1 MYRSA
6 VPRDKASGRL
16 RDTYLKIRMVFSN
29 NTSGFKKVLLH
40 YVKTLF
46 RISRR

>member
-1 MYRSA
+1 MA
-6 VPRDKASGRL
+6 KTPIPRNQNNGRF
-16 RDTYLKIRMVFSN
+16 RDTYLKIKLITE
-29 NTSGFKKVLLH
+29 NTKKVALH